1 MCPFERLA
9 CSCPVVFKYCVI
21 SLCVVVLIQSCSSE
35 ALELSPADKSLLT
48 GSLKDAQ
55 SLQTLVN
62 GVYRAMYM
70 NAWSTS
76 WSQENPGIMAI
87 TLVRDLQG
95 EDHLM
100 SGQGNGWFW
109 YDYTYETDAD
119 FAGTNGRQYAF
130 WSMCYTIVNQA
141 NLVLSARDQLKA
153 DSLALSVFAQAYA
166 LRAFAYTCLYEC
178 FCEGNYPENLT
189 SPGVPLYT
197 EASSIESRGNPRARI
212 DTVLMQIKTDYGR
225 AAELFK
231 LSSSGRLHP
240 SYIDLYAC
248 YGLWARLALI
258 CRDWAMVDSLATLA
272 LSKPGL
278 VQVADIE
285 ELGQFNDLRA
295 KNLLWGFKVLTEQT
309 SPYGPFLSHMDP
321 RGGYGQNAFQCIDA
335 GLYSRIPDSDLR
347 KSWWESPD
355 NYTYYPYCQLKF
367 RYADP
372 LSFTGD
378 LIYLRAEELLL
389 MKAEAA
395 CQQQNYQQARTLLLK
410 LGAKRDSLYASRLSE
425 CTNSKLFNIDTQA
438 EIVSLMDEILFQRRV
453 ELWCEGFGR
462 CFDLRRLYLGYDRN
476 YSGSNH
482 TRLIKLLPGD
492 HRYQMLLPQYE
503 TDNNPNINATHQNP
517 R

>member
-1 MCPFERLA
+1 MLSE
-9 CSCPVVFKYCVI
+9 
-21 SLCVVVLIQSCSSE
+21 SLEDV
-35 ALELSPADKSLLT
+35 
-48 GSLKDAQ
+48 Q

-62 GVYRAMYM
+62 GIYRAMYM
-70 NAWSTS
+70 NAWSTA

-109 YDYTYETDAD
+109 YDYTFETDAD
-119 FAGTNGRQYAF
+119 FTGTMGRQYAL

-166 LRAFAYTCLYEC
+166 LRSFAYTCLYEC
-178 FCEGNYPENLT
+178 FCDGNYPENLT
-189 SPGVPLYT
+189 SPGIPLYT
-197 EASSIESRGNPRARI
+197 EASNIESRGNPRARV

-231 LSSSGRLHP
+231 LSSSERLHP
-240 SYIDLYAC
+240 SHIDLYAC

-278 VQVADIE
+278 VQVADFE
-285 ELGQFNDLRA
+285 ELGHFNDLRA
-295 KNLLWGFKVLTEQT
+295 KNLLWGYKVLTAQS

-321 RGGYGQNAFQCIDA
+321 EGGYGQNAFQCIDA
-335 GLYSRIPDSDLR
+335 GLYNRIPDSDLR
-347 KSWWESPD
+347 KTWWESPN
-355 NYTYYPYCQLKF
+355 NYKYYPYCQLKF

-395 CQQQNYQQARTLLLK
+395 CQQQNYQQAMTLLLK

-425 CTNSKLFNIDTQA
+425 CTDSNLFNIDTQV

-453 ELWCEGFGR
+453 ELWCEGLGR
-462 CFDLRRLYLGYDRN
+462 CFDLRRLNLGYDRN

-482 TRLIKLLPGD
+482 TCLIKLLPGD
-492 HRYQMLLPQYE
+492 SRYQLLLPQYE
-503 TDNNPNINATHQNP
+503 IENNPGIDATNQNP